1 MENSNNTCDDNINT
15 NEETN
20 STIVNKSSAASKV
33 IFAITKKKK
42 KSSAAAAT
50 ATTQIQFESSHDHAE
65 ESVTVAAIAEQQSLQ
80 REKDGIKLVIPLK
93 DERNKNE
100 PLLSGL
106 KRIIEQQQAI
116 SNDTTSTSN
125 AIAEHDNSKNDNDQ
139 ETQKNN
145 LQMQSSLDA
154 QATEAL
160 IQDASTNKSTQD
172 KHSTNFS
179 ASGNLIIQSDKDA
192 TTTKSRMEQWKQM
205 QEVDDTIKYKRDL
218 ENRAEDIDV
227 ESSAY
232 ISCPISEFGAA
243 MLRGMGWKG
252 NNDDDRRNSK
262 DKKDEEIAPRPHR
275 LGLGAT
281 PLPPSIKNGS
291 NGGVGG
297 NGARH
302 RARKGGSMKDIAHV
316 EKQEEEERKWKR
328 LLEEKRNN
336 DIQLTLNVGSV
347 VRIRLEDGN
356 VGNKRGKMVKIAGVP
371 GLNRVLVQFEGDVED
386 TSVKKGDVVLVEK
399 AELEA
404 KPFEEMKSD
413 SSRHNLDRE
422 SRGKSD
428 GGRDERSRDER
439 VRDSRSRGDRG
450 RDSRSRN
457 ADRHRDEHGSRSR
470 SRSSSHGRDRKRQK
484 RERRSR
490 SRSRSRSHERS
501 KHHRSR
507 NHRDSENDHSRSRK
521 PRRDRDSERESRR
534 RDEKDH
540 KRSSDKSHKNRNNEG
555 FEDGKRD
562 EQMKSHKSI
571 EHWLTTN
578 IRVRVVTKKIA
589 KGRQFKEKGIV
600 LDVLKRGAEATI
612 QMANGEILERVPE
625 RYLETAL
632 PKIGGNAIILTGPN
646 KSEKGKLLEKHSD
659 KGRGILQLF
668 EDMNVV
674 TLSLDDIAEFCGAL
688 DDAIGDY

>member
-80 REKDGIKLVIPLK
+80 REKDGIKLVIPLE

-192 TTTKSRMEQWKQM
+192 TTTKSRMEQRKQM

>member
-1 MENSNNTCDDNINT
+1 
-15 NEETN
+15 
-20 STIVNKSSAASKV
+20 
-33 IFAITKKKK
+33 
-42 KSSAAAAT
+42 
-50 ATTQIQFESSHDHAE
+50 
-65 ESVTVAAIAEQQSLQ
+65 
-80 REKDGIKLVIPLK
+80 
-93 DERNKNE
+93 
-100 PLLSGL
+100 
-106 KRIIEQQQAI
+106 
-116 SNDTTSTSN
+116 
-125 AIAEHDNSKNDNDQ
+125 
-139 ETQKNN
+139 
-145 LQMQSSLDA
+145 
-154 QATEAL
+154 
-160 IQDASTNKSTQD
+160 
-172 KHSTNFS
+172 
-179 ASGNLIIQSDKDA
+179 
-192 TTTKSRMEQWKQM
+192 M

>member
-192 TTTKSRMEQWKQM
+192 TTTKSRMEQRKQM

-470 SRSSSHGRDRKRQK
+470 SRSSSHGRDCKRQK

>member
-80 REKDGIKLVIPLK
+80 REKDGIKLVIPLE

>member
-80 REKDGIKLVIPLK
+80 REKDGIKLVIPLE

-192 TTTKSRMEQWKQM
+192 TTTKSRMEQRKQM

-490 SRSRSRSHERS
+490 SRSRSHERS

>member
-80 REKDGIKLVIPLK
+80 REKDGIKLVIPLE

-192 TTTKSRMEQWKQM
+192 TTTKSRMEQQKQM

-490 SRSRSRSHERS
+490 SRSRSHERS

>member
-80 REKDGIKLVIPLK
+80 RERDGIKLVIPLK

-192 TTTKSRMEQWKQM
+192 TTTKSRMEQQKQM

-232 ISCPISEFGAA
+232 ISCPIS
-243 MLRGMGWKG
+243 
-252 NNDDDRRNSK
+252 
-262 DKKDEEIAPRPHR
+262 I
-275 LGLGAT
+275 
-281 PLPPSIKNGS
+281 
-291 NGGVGG
+291 
-297 NGARH
+297 
-302 RARKGGSMKDIAHV
+302 
-316 EKQEEEERKWKR
+316 
-328 LLEEKRNN
+328 
-336 DIQLTLNVGSV
+336 
-347 VRIRLEDGN
+347 
-356 VGNKRGKMVKIAGVP
+356 
-371 GLNRVLVQFEGDVED
+371 
-386 TSVKKGDVVLVEK
+386 
-399 AELEA
+399 
-404 KPFEEMKSD
+404 
-413 SSRHNLDRE
+413 
-422 SRGKSD
+422 
-428 GGRDERSRDER
+428 
-439 VRDSRSRGDRG
+439 
-450 RDSRSRN
+450 
-457 ADRHRDEHGSRSR
+457 
-470 SRSSSHGRDRKRQK
+470 
-484 RERRSR
+484 
-490 SRSRSRSHERS
+490 
-501 KHHRSR
+501 
-507 NHRDSENDHSRSRK
+507 
-521 PRRDRDSERESRR
+521 
-534 RDEKDH
+534 
-540 KRSSDKSHKNRNNEG
+540 
-555 FEDGKRD
+555 
-562 EQMKSHKSI
+562 
-571 EHWLTTN
+571 
-578 IRVRVVTKKIA
+578 
-589 KGRQFKEKGIV
+589 
-600 LDVLKRGAEATI
+600 
-612 QMANGEILERVPE
+612 
-625 RYLETAL
+625 
-632 PKIGGNAIILTGPN
+632 
-646 KSEKGKLLEKHSD
+646 
-659 KGRGILQLF
+659 
-668 EDMNVV
+668 
-674 TLSLDDIAEFCGAL
+674 
-688 DDAIGDY
+688 

>member
-192 TTTKSRMEQWKQM
+192 TTTKSRMEQRKQM

-490 SRSRSRSHERS
+490 SRSRSHERS

>member
-1 MENSNNTCDDNINT
+1 MATFTYIYTLFFCHFVVQFGLVSKSYECLST
-15 NEETN
+15 NQ
-20 STIVNKSSAASKV
+20 S
-33 IFAITKKKK
+33 
-42 KSSAAAAT
+42 
-50 ATTQIQFESSHDHAE
+50 
-65 ESVTVAAIAEQQSLQ
+65 SVTALY
-80 REKDGIKLVIPLK
+80 
-93 DERNKNE
+93 
-100 PLLSGL
+100 
-106 KRIIEQQQAI
+106 
-116 SNDTTSTSN
+116 
-125 AIAEHDNSKNDNDQ
+125 NDQ

-192 TTTKSRMEQWKQM
+192 TTTKSRMEQQKQM

-371 GLNRVLVQFEGDVED
+371 GLNRVLVQCEGDVED
-386 TSVKKGDVVLVEK
+386 ISVKKGDVVLVEK

-484 RERRSR
+484 RERR

>member
-42 KSSAAAAT
+42 KSSAAAAAT

-179 ASGNLIIQSDKDA
+179 ASGNLIILSDKDA

-490 SRSRSRSHERS
+490 SRSRSHERS